1 MKYIQEFHDWIV
13 FEILFIMIPD
23 VFLGKDSME
32 TCGLFWQADSLV
44 VVKIN
49 PDESFRRG
57 AIQRIKSPK
66 KACDYSYLARTDLY
80 RSLFLS

>member
-1 MKYIQEFHDWIV
+1 MKYLQEFYDWIV

-32 TCGLFWQADSLV
+32 TCGPFWQADSLV

-49 PDESFRRG
+49 PDESCRRG

-80 RSLFLS
+80 RSLLLS